1 MEVSMKKTIGFIVL
15 CVAMAGALSAFETT
29 KILNLPA
36 QGVLRLDIRA
46 GAGSLT
52 VTGRE
57 GLAAIEVKAEVV
69 APDVRDK
76 DMEEYI
82 RDRVELTLEKRGDA
96 AVLVGRIRDNHRLFD
111 FGENAR
117 VDLTVTV
124 PKTMALDIDDG
135 SGEMVVEDLAAAVRI
150 EDGSGAIRVARV
162 AGNVRIDDGS
172 GEVVVERVEGNL
184 EIDDG
189 SGGLEISDVTGDV
202 TIDDGS
208 GEILVR
214 RVGGI
219 VTVDDGSGGI
229 DIEDVEK
236 DVRLINSGSGG
247 VGISGVKGRVIRSL

>member
-1 MEVSMKKTIGFIVL
+1 MKKTIVFIAL
-15 CVAMAGALSAFETT
+15 CVASAGALSAFETT
-29 KILNLPA
+29 KTLRLPT
-36 QGVLRLDIRA
+36 QGILRLDIRA

-57 GLAAIEVKAEVV
+57 GLTAIEVKAEVV

-82 RDRVELTLEKRGDA
+82 RARVELTLEKRGDA
-96 AVLVGRIRDNHRLFD
+96 AVLVGRIHDNGRLFH
-111 FGENAR
+111 FGDSAR

-124 PKTMALDIDDG
+124 PKTMALDLDDG
-135 SGEMVVEDLAAAVRI
+135 SGGMVVEDISAGVRI

-162 AGNVRIDDGS
+162 AGKVRIVDGS
-172 GEVVVERVEGNL
+172 GEVVVERVEGTL

-189 SGGLEISDVTGDV
+189 SGGLEVSDVTGDV

-208 GEILVR
+208 GEVLVR
-214 RVGGI
+214 RIGGT

-236 DVRLINSGSGG
+236 DVRLINTGSGG
-247 VGISGVKGRVIRSL
+247 VDISGVKGRVIRSR

>member
-1 MEVSMKKTIGFIVL
+1 MKKTIVFLVL
-15 CVAMAGALSAFETT
+15 CVVLAGAVSALETT
-29 KILNLPA
+29 KTMNLAA
-36 QGVLRLDIRA
+36 QSILRLDIRA

-57 GLAAIEVKAEVV
+57 GLAAIEVRAEVV

-82 RDRVELTLEKRGDA
+82 RDRVELTLEKRGDI
-96 AVLVGRIRDNHRLFD
+96 AVLVGRIRDNGRLFH

-117 VDLTVTV
+117 IDLTVTI

-135 SGEMVVEDLAAAVRI
+135 SGDMVVEDLAAALRI
-150 EDGSGAIRVARV
+150 EDGSGSIRVVRV

-172 GEVVVERVEGNL
+172 G
-184 EIDDG
+184 
-189 SGGLEISDVTGDV
+189 GLEVSDVTGDV

-208 GEILVR
+208 GEVRVR
-214 RVGGI
+214 RVGGT
-219 VTVDDGSGGI
+219 VTLDDGSGGI

-236 DVRLINSGSGG
+236 DVRLINTGSGG
-247 VGISGVKGRVIRSL
+247 VDVSGVKGQVIRSR

>member
-1 MEVSMKKTIGFIVL
+1 MEVSMKKTIVFLAL
-15 CVAMAGALSAFETT
+15 CVASAGALSAFETT
-29 KILNLPA
+29 KTLNLSA
-36 QGVLRLDIRA
+36 QDIRRLDIRA

-76 DMEEYI
+76 DMEEYL
-82 RDRVELTLEKRGDA
+82 RDRVELTLEKRGDI
-96 AVLVGRIRDNHRLFD
+96 AVLVGRIRHEGRLFD

-135 SGEMVVEDLAAAVRI
+135 SGDMVVEDLAAAVRI

-247 VGISGVKGRVIRSL
+247 VDISGVKGRVIRSL

>member
-1 MEVSMKKTIGFIVL
+1 MKKTIGFIML
-15 CVAMAGALSAFETT
+15 CAAMAGALSAFDTT
-29 KILNLPA
+29 KTLNLPA
-36 QGVLRLDIRA
+36 QGVQRLDIRA

-76 DMEEYI
+76 EMEEYL
-82 RDRVELTLEKRGDA
+82 RDRVELSLEKRGDI
-96 AVLVGRIRDNHRLFD
+96 AVLVGRVRDNGGLFH
-111 FGENAR
+111 FAENTR
-117 VDLTVTV
+117 IDLTVMV

-135 SGEMVVEDLAAAVRI
+135 SGDMVVEDLAAAVRI
-150 EDGSGAIRVARV
+150 EDGSGEIRVARV

-172 GEVVVERVEGNL
+172 GEMVVEGVGGNL
-184 EIDDG
+184 EVVDG
-189 SGGLEISDVTGDV
+189 SGGMEISDVTGDV

-214 RVGGI
+214 RVGGSL
-219 VTVDDGSGGI
+219 TVDDGSGGI

-236 DVRLINSGSGG
+236 DVRLINTGSGG
-247 VGISGVKGRVIRSL
+247 VDVSGVKGRVIRDR

>member
-1 MEVSMKKTIGFIVL
+1 MEVSMKKTLVFIML
-15 CVAMAGALSAFETT
+15 CVASAGALSAFETT
-29 KILNLPA
+29 KTLNLAA
-36 QGVLRLDIRA
+36 QSILRLDIRV

-57 GLAAIEVKAEVV
+57 GLAAIEVRAEVV

-82 RDRVELTLEKRGDA
+82 RDRVELTLEKRGDI

-117 VDLTVTV
+117 IDLTVTV

-135 SGEMVVEDLAAAVRI
+135 SGDMVVEDLAAAVRI
-150 EDGSGAIRVARV
+150 EDGSGSIRVARV
-162 AGNVRIDDGS
+162 AGNVRIDDAS
-172 GEVVVERVEGNL
+172 GEVVVERIEGNL

-189 SGGLEISDVTGDV
+189 SGGVEVSDVTGDV

-208 GEILVR
+208 GEVLVR
-214 RVGGI
+214 RVGGT
-219 VTVDDGSGGI
+219 VSVDDGSGGI

-236 DVRLINSGSGG
+236 DVRLINTGSGG
-247 VGISGVKGRVIRSL
+247 VDVSGVKGRVIRSL

>member
-1 MEVSMKKTIGFIVL
+1 MKKTIGFIVL
-15 CVAMAGALSAFETT
+15 CVALAGALSAFETT
-29 KILNLPA
+29 KTLNLPA

-69 APDVRDK
+69 VPDVRDK
-76 DMEEYI
+76 DKEEYI
-82 RDRVELTLEKRGDA
+82 RDRVELTLEKRGDVA
-96 AVLVGRIRDNHRLFD
+96 ILVGRIRDSNRLFH

-117 VDLTVTV
+117 IDLAVTV

-135 SGEMVVEDLAAAVRI
+135 SGGMVVEDLAAAVRI
-150 EDGSGAIRVARV
+150 EDGSGEIRVARV
-162 AGNVRIDDGS
+162 VGNVRIDDGS
-172 GEVVVERVEGNL
+172 GEMDVERVDGNL

-189 SGGLEISDVTGDV
+189 SGGVEVRDVTGDV

-208 GEILVR
+208 GEVRVR
-214 RVGGI
+214 RIGGT

-229 DIEDVEK
+229 DIGDVEK
-236 DVRLINSGSGG
+236 DVRLINVGSGS
-247 VGISGVKGRVIRSL
+247 VKISGEKGRVIRSL

>member
-1 MEVSMKKTIGFIVL
+1 MEVPMKKTIVFILV
-15 CVAMAGALSAFETT
+15 CAVSAGALSAFETT
-29 KILNLPA
+29 KTLNLPA

-76 DMEEYI
+76 DMEGYL
-82 RDRVELTLEKRGDA
+82 RDRVELTLEKRGDI
-96 AVLVGRIRDNHRLFD
+96 AVLVGRIRNNGGLFQ
-111 FGENAR
+111 FAENAR

-135 SGEMVVEDLAAAVRI
+135 SGDMVVEDLAAAVRI

-172 GEVVVERVEGNL
+172 GEVDVERVEGNL

-189 SGGLEISDVTGDV
+189 SGGLEIRDVTGDV
-202 TIDDGS
+202 AIDDGS
-208 GEILVR
+208 GEVLVR
-214 RVGGI
+214 HVGGI

-236 DVRLINSGSGG
+236 DVRLINVGSGG
-247 VGISGVKGRVIRSL
+247 VDVSGVKGRVIRSQ

>member
-1 MEVSMKKTIGFIVL
+1 MKKTIVFLVL
-15 CVAMAGALSAFETT
+15 CVVLAGAVSAFETT
-29 KILNLPA
+29 KTLNLAA
-36 QGVLRLDIRA
+36 QSILRLDIRA

-57 GLAAIEVKAEVV
+57 GLAAIEVRAEVV

-82 RDRVELTLEKRGDA
+82 RDRVELTLEKRGDI
-96 AVLVGRIRDNHRLFD
+96 AVLVGRIRDNGRLFH

-117 VDLTVTV
+117 IDLTVTI

-135 SGEMVVEDLAAAVRI
+135 SGDMVVEDLAAALRI
-150 EDGSGAIRVARV
+150 EDGSGSIRVVRV

-172 GEVVVERVEGNL
+172 G
-184 EIDDG
+184 
-189 SGGLEISDVTGDV
+189 GLEVSDVTGDV

-208 GEILVR
+208 GEVRVR
-214 RVGGI
+214 RVGGT
-219 VTVDDGSGGI
+219 VTLDDGSGGV

-236 DVRLINSGSGG
+236 DVRLINTGSGG
-247 VGISGVKGRVIRSL
+247 VDVSGVKGQVIRSR

>member
-1 MEVSMKKTIGFIVL
+1 MKKTIVFIVL
-15 CVAMAGALSAFETT
+15 CVASAGALAAFETT
-29 KILNLPA
+29 KTLNLPA
-36 QGVLRLDIRA
+36 QGLLRLDIRA

-57 GLAAIEVKAEVV
+57 GLAVIEVKAGVV

-82 RDRVELTLEKRGDA
+82 RDHVELTLEKRGDV
-96 AVLVGRIRDNHRLFD
+96 AVLVSRIRDNGRLFH
-111 FGENAR
+111 FGDSAR

-135 SGEMVVEDLAAAVRI
+135 SGGMVVEDISAVVRI
-150 EDGSGAIRVARV
+150 EDGSGAIRVVRI

-172 GEVVVERVEGNL
+172 GEVVVEGVEGNL

-189 SGGLEISDVTGDV
+189 SGGLEVSDVTGDV

-208 GEILVR
+208 GEVLVR

-236 DVRLINSGSGG
+236 DVRLINTGSGG
-247 VGISGVKGRVIRSL
+247 VDISGVKGRVIRSL

>member
-1 MEVSMKKTIGFIVL
+1 MKKTIGFIVL
-15 CVAMAGALSAFETT
+15 CVAMAGALSALETT
-29 KILNLPA
+29 KTLNLPA

-52 VTGRE
+52 VSGRE

-76 DMEEYI
+76 DMEGYI
-82 RDRVELTLEKRGDA
+82 RDRVELTLEKRGDI
-96 AVLVGRIRDNHRLFD
+96 AVLVGRIRDDNRLFH
-111 FGENAR
+111 FGDNAR

-124 PKTMALDIDDG
+124 PKTMALDIVDG
-135 SGEMVVEDLAAAVRI
+135 SGDMVVEDLSAAVRI
-150 EDGSGAIRVARV
+150 EDGSGDIRVARV

-172 GEVVVERVEGNL
+172 GDMIVERVEGNL
-184 EIDDG
+184 EIEDG

-202 TIDDGS
+202 AIDDGS

-214 RVGGI
+214 RVGGG

-229 DIEDVEK
+229 DIKDVEK
-236 DVRLINSGSGG
+236 DVRLINTGSGG
-247 VGISGVKGRVIRSL
+247 VDVSGIKGRVIRDK